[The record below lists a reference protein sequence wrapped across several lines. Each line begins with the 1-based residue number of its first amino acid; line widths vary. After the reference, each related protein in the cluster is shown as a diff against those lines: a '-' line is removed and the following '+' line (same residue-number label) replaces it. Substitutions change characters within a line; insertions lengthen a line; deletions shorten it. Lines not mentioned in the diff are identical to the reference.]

1 MRLHRRALQRHEGDD
16 EGVHAHPREP
26 VGHFD
31 EARVRIAETCNQV
44 RAHIA
49 PAEYF
54 DRRGERIEIEGKGH
68 LVFARHYARTHLG
81 LDRFEV
87 QPQSVGARGVQAI
100 EPREVVGVVRIYE
113 PSPGVW
119 YGGRLGVDVSCRSTS
134 HVGRSLVVKAVTT
147 AHAWGCR
154 EFWAIV
160 QTPNVPFFQRLHWH
174 AVEKLEAHGT
184 PHTKMKADLDH
195 YPPSED
201 ADIAWRPKAS
211 SYDAA

>member
-1 MRLHRRALQRHEGDD
+1 MSSRHVDGSLASIVCRVARETWELDAYRDLRRAIFCDEQRLFEQDD
-16 EGVHAHPREP
+16 E
-26 VGHFD
+26 D
-31 EARVRIAETCNQV
+31 EWDQLAVPIVAVRTGAE
-44 RAHIA
+44 RDA
-49 PAEYF
+49 
-54 DRRGERIEIEGKGH
+54 
-68 LVFARHYARTHLG
+68 L
-81 LDRFEV
+81 
-87 QPQSVGARGVQAI
+87 
-100 EPREVVGVVRIYE
+100 VGVVRIYE

-134 HVGRSLVVKAVTT
+134 YVGRSLVVKAVTT

-174 AVEKLEAHGT
+174 AVEELEAHGI